1 MTTEQRFGFP
11 VIPFWSWVHSACDL
25 IFMSG
30 VRHGSMCLKEK
41 CIILS
46 PKPGFFRDPMNGTI
60 ELIWFSGLYKIPD
73 KIQCLNTPAQSL
85 VQHHHQLKP
94 ELNIEG
100 CPMSGM
106 APISICSPAVVDAI
120 TLNKQG
126 LRLWQRLTANN
137 ETQLQR
143 ADMMKALLPCCN
155 YV

>member
-1 MTTEQRFGFP
+1 MF
-11 VIPFWSWVHSACDL
+11 
-25 IFMSG
+25 
-30 VRHGSMCLKEK
+30 LKEK

-73 KIQCLNTPAQSL
+73 KMQCLNTATESL

-106 APISICSPAVVDAI
+106 AAIWIRSPAVVDAI

-126 LRLWQRLTANN
+126 LRLWQRLMANN

-143 ADMMKALLPCCN
+143 ADTMKALLPCCN